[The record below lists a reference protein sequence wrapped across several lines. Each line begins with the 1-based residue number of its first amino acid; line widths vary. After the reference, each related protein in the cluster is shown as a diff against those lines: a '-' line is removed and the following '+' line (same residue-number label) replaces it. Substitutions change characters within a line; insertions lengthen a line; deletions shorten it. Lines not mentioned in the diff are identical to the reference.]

1 GCEFVF
7 DVQLS
12 SWRYDKPGCGHVV
25 SYYLTFLY
33 PAAQCATV
41 VIIDTLAFFAI
52 AKELKKSS
60 KLSKAAP
67 EATMLRKNINLF
79 YTGMQSLISEL
90 IWHFLLFFTFP
101 LRVGEK
107 DGFWHRLNIIAG
119 NDANSM
125 EDRHRELYFRKE
137 SDCVISMLR
146 VREKE
151 KVLFIAHHSSFKA
164 PEAVLKLVTTIR
176 GDVERADR

>member
-1 GCEFVF
+1 MDVNSFF

-67 EATMLRKNINLF
+67 EATMLRKNI
-79 YTGMQSLISEL
+79 S
-90 IWHFLLFFTFP
+90 
-101 LRVGEK
+101 
-107 DGFWHRLNIIAG
+107 
-119 NDANSM
+119 
-125 EDRHRELYFRKE
+125 
-137 SDCVISMLR
+137 
-146 VREKE
+146 
-151 KVLFIAHHSSFKA
+151 LFIQHH
-164 PEAVLKLVTTIR
+164 LLITTNKTNA
-176 GDVERADR
+176 GDILDDLPRSRHHLHL